1 VGPVTDGLGKMSGT
15 YCVAT
20 HIDDVDVREDMERPA
35 VA

>member
-1 VGPVTDGLGKMSGT
+1 MSGT